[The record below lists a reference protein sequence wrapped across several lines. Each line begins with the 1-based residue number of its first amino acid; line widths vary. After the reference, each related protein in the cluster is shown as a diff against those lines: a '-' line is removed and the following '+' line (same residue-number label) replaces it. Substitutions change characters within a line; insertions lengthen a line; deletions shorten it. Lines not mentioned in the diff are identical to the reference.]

1 MKFWELTSAFRT
13 EHENLKT
20 VFAKDC
26 WKKYS
31 IAYENLDSIVA
42 NQDRDILDEIIPLQ
56 LAKEVCALSK
66 LKFYLYYQA
75 MPHHLYTGE
84 RAHHEDYEMLNAL
97 DILLRFG
104 GNFIEEALEYG
115 MAYVSPKEIGA
126 DIEVLDVF
134 KVAQMGLLA
143 FLRTT
148 NGPLKNGERLV
159 SLDEQRS
166 WIVQEEPFILL
177 NPYAAQLKRT
187 QQIQQGIRQ
196 YLISPLKGSGKP
208 KETELLKIDRR

>member
-1 MKFWELTSAFRT
+1 MKFRELTSAFRT
-13 EHENLKT
+13 EKENLKT

-26 WKKYS
+26 WKKYG
-31 IAYENLDSIVA
+31 IAYDNLDTIIA
-42 NQDRDILDEIIPLQ
+42 TQDRKILDEIIPFQ

-66 LKFYLYYQA
+66 LKFYLYFQE
-75 MPHHLYTGE
+75 MPHRLSTLEQGTPE
-84 RAHHEDYEMLNAL
+84 EYEVLNAL
-97 DILLRFG
+97 EVLLRFG
-104 GNFIEEALEYG
+104 GHFIEDALEYG
-115 MAYVSPKEIGA
+115 MTYVTPKEIGA

-134 KVAQMGLLA
+134 NIAQMSMLA

-148 NGPLKNGERLV
+148 KGPLKKGERLV

-166 WIVQEEPFILL
+166 WIVQEKPFILL

-196 YLISPLKGSGKP
+196 YLILPLNGSDQP
-208 KETELLKIDRR
+208 KETELLKIKRK